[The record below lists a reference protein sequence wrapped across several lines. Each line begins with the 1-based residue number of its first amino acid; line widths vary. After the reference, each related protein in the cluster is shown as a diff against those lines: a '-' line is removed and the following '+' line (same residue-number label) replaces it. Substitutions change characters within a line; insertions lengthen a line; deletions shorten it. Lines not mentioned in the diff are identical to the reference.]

1 MEIAI
6 SIAALIVGCIIG
18 WLAQKSRQQALITKN
33 EMLTK
38 QADETKDEAQR
49 QLAAVKEEAERRL
62 ESAKAEAQQNMNNA
76 KAEAQ
81 QQLDIAKREASE
93 RLEATKAEAQQQLE
107 ATKKEASEQLAKTKA
122 EAQQQLE
129 ATKKEASE
137 QLAKTKAEAQQ
148 QLETLKK
155 EASEQLARTK
165 AEAQQQLEATK
176 KEASEQLARTKAEA
190 QQQLEAVKKEA
201 SEQLEATKKE
211 ASDLL
216 AKTKAEAEAQQ
227 QKALAEK
234 DAAWN
239 DIMKGQEQRFN
250 ETMARMSE
258 QMKNATAD
266 MLKDRQKEFA
276 DSSNQQLG
284 QIVNPL
290 RETID
295 KMKQTM
301 ADTTLKQTEMSSVL
315 KDNIERSMQQ
325 AMAAKKSA
333 EELANALKHGSKV
346 QGDWGEAVLDEL
358 LTSQG
363 LVRGIHYDTQAVIRD
378 AQGNTVHTDDG
389 ATLRPDV
396 ILHLDQRREVIID
409 SKVSLTAFLD
419 YANADNEADRQRF
432 LKTHIDSLQKHVKEL
447 STKDYSAYVQPP
459 KVRMDYVIMFVPH
472 TGALWTALNAQ
483 PDLWR
488 KAMEQNVFIAD
499 EQTLFAALRIISL
512 TWTQIRQAENHEQ
525 VYRLANEM
533 LDRVGQF
540 MKKYTAIGKALKTA
554 TTAYD
559 DAERKLQPSGQS
571 ILQTCAKLQKLGAKQ
586 SDKNPLPQLI
596 DIDEV
601 AALTPPAEDKDDN

>member
-93 RLEATKAEAQQQLE
+93 RLEGTKAEAQQQLE

-129 ATKKEASE
+129 ALKKEASE
-137 QLAKTKAEAQQ
+137 QLAK
-148 QLETLKK
+148 
-155 EASEQLARTK
+155 
-165 AEAQQQLEATK
+165 
-176 KEASEQLARTKAEA
+176 TKAEA

-601 AALTPPAEDKDDN
+601 AALAPPADDQDDN

>member
-18 WLAQKSRQQALITKN
+18 WLAQKSRQQALITQN
-33 EMLTK
+33 EMLAK
-38 QADETKDEAQR
+38 QADEIKNEAQR
-49 QLAAVKEEAERRL
+49 QLATVKEEAERRL

-81 QQLDIAKREASE
+81 QQLDITKREANE
-93 RLEATKAEAQQQLE
+93 RLDAAKAEAQQQLE
-107 ATKKEASEQLAKTKA
+107 TLKKEASK
-122 EAQQQLE
+122 QLE

-148 QLETLKK
+148 QLET
-155 EASEQLARTK
+155 
-165 AEAQQQLEATK
+165 
-176 KEASEQLARTKAEA
+176 
-190 QQQLEAVKKEA
+190 
-201 SEQLEATKKE
+201 TKKE

-250 ETMARMSE
+250 ETMTRMSE

-601 AALTPPAEDKDDN
+601 AALVQPADDQDDN

>member
-62 ESAKAEAQQNMNNA
+62 ESAKTEAQLNMNNA

-93 RLEATKAEAQQQLE
+93 RLETTKAEAQQQLE
-107 ATKKEASEQLAKTKA
+107 ATKKEASEQLAKTKAEAQQQLEAVKKEASEQLAKTKA

-148 QLETLKK
+148 QLEALKN
-155 EASEQLARTK
+155 
-165 AEAQQQLEATK
+165 
-176 KEASEQLARTKAEA
+176 
-190 QQQLEAVKKEA
+190 EA

-540 MKKYTAIGKALKTA
+540 MKKYAAIGKALKTA

-601 AALTPPAEDKDDN
+601 AALAPPAEDQDDN

>member
-6 SIAALIVGCIIG
+6 SIAVLIVGCIIG

-122 EAQQQLE
+122 EAQHQLE

-148 QLETLKK
+148 QLETL
-155 EASEQLARTK
+155 
-165 AEAQQQLEATK
+165 
-176 KEASEQLARTKAEA
+176 
-190 QQQLEAVKKEA
+190 KKEA

-601 AALTPPAEDKDDN
+601 AALAPPAEDQDDN

>member
-6 SIAALIVGCIIG
+6 NIVALIVGCIIG

-49 QLAAVKEEAERRL
+49 QLAVVKEEAELRL
-62 ESAKAEAQQNMNNA
+62 ESTKAEAQQNMNNA

-107 ATKKEASEQLAKTKA
+107 ALKKEASE
-122 EAQQQLE
+122 QLE

-148 QLETLKK
+148 QLE
-155 EASEQLARTK
+155 
-165 AEAQQQLEATK
+165 
-176 KEASEQLARTKAEA
+176 
-190 QQQLEAVKKEA
+190 AVKKEA
-201 SEQLEATKKE
+201 SEQLETTKKE
-211 ASDLL
+211 AGDLL

-601 AALTPPAEDKDDN
+601 AALAPPADDQDDN

>member
-18 WLAQKSRQQALITKN
+18 WLAQKSRQQALITQN
-33 EMLTK
+33 EMLAK
-38 QADETKDEAQR
+38 QADETKNEAQR
-49 QLAAVKEEAERRL
+49 RLAAVKEEAERRL

-81 QQLDIAKREASE
+81 QQLDITKREANE
-93 RLEATKAEAQQQLE
+93 RLDAAKAEAQQQLEAAKKEANEQLE

-129 ATKKEASE
+129 AA
-137 QLAKTKAEAQQ
+137 
-148 QLETLKK
+148 
-155 EASEQLARTK
+155 
-165 AEAQQQLEATK
+165 
-176 KEASEQLARTKAEA
+176 
-190 QQQLEAVKKEA
+190 KKEA
-201 SEQLEATKKE
+201 SEQLEAAKKEANEQLETTKKE

-227 QKALAEK
+227 QKALADK

-250 ETMARMSE
+250 ETMTRMSE

-363 LVRGIHYDTQAVIRD
+363 LVRGIHYDTQTVIRD

-601 AALTPPAEDKDDN
+601 AALAPLAEEQDDN

>member
-129 ATKKEASE
+129 
-137 QLAKTKAEAQQ
+137 
-148 QLETLKK
+148 TL
-155 EASEQLARTK
+155 
-165 AEAQQQLEATK
+165 
-176 KEASEQLARTKAEA
+176 
-190 QQQLEAVKKEA
+190 KKEA

-301 ADTTLKQTEMSSVL
+301 ADTTLKQAEMSSVL

-601 AALTPPAEDKDDN
+601 AALAPPADDQDDN

>member
-6 SIAALIVGCIIG
+6 NIVALIVGCIIG

-93 RLEATKAEAQQQLE
+93 RLEATKKEAQQQLE
-107 ATKKEASEQLAKTKA
+107 TTKKEASEQLAK
-122 EAQQQLE
+122 
-129 ATKKEASE
+129 
-137 QLAKTKAEAQQ
+137 
-148 QLETLKK
+148 
-155 EASEQLARTK
+155 
-165 AEAQQQLEATK
+165 
-176 KEASEQLARTKAEA
+176 TKAEA

-211 ASDLL
+211 AGDLL

-601 AALTPPAEDKDDN
+601 AALVQPADDQDDN

>member
-148 QLETLKK
+148 QLETL
-155 EASEQLARTK
+155 
-165 AEAQQQLEATK
+165 
-176 KEASEQLARTKAEA
+176 
-190 QQQLEAVKKEA
+190 KKEA

-378 AQGNTVHTDDG
+378 AQGNTVHTDNG

-601 AALTPPAEDKDDN
+601 AALAPPADDQDDN

>member
-129 ATKKEASE
+129 
-137 QLAKTKAEAQQ
+137 
-148 QLETLKK
+148 TL
-155 EASEQLARTK
+155 
-165 AEAQQQLEATK
+165 K

-601 AALTPPAEDKDDN
+601 AALAPPAEDQDDN

>member
-107 ATKKEASEQLAKTKA
+107 TLKKEASE
-122 EAQQQLE
+122 QLE

-148 QLETLKK
+148 QLE
-155 EASEQLARTK
+155 
-165 AEAQQQLEATK
+165 
-176 KEASEQLARTKAEA
+176 
-190 QQQLEAVKKEA
+190 AVKKEA
-201 SEQLEATKKE
+201 SEQLEAVKKE
-211 ASDLL
+211 AGDLL

-540 MKKYTAIGKALKTA
+540 MKKFTAIDRALKSATA
-554 TTAYD
+554 AYD
-559 DAERKLQPSGQS
+559 DANRKLQPSGQS

-596 DIDEV
+596 DIDDIAV
-601 AALTPPAEDKDDN
+601 IAPPAEDNEEGKI

>member
-62 ESAKAEAQQNMNNA
+62 ESAKAEAQQNMNNT

-93 RLEATKAEAQQQLE
+93 RLEASKAEAQQQLE
-107 ATKKEASEQLAKTKA
+107 ATKKEASEQLAK
-122 EAQQQLE
+122 
-129 ATKKEASE
+129 
-137 QLAKTKAEAQQ
+137 
-148 QLETLKK
+148 
-155 EASEQLARTK
+155 TK

-601 AALTPPAEDKDDN
+601 AALAPPADDQDDN

>member
-93 RLEATKAEAQQQLE
+93 QLAKTKAEAQQQLE
-107 ATKKEASEQLAKTKA
+107 ATKKEASE
-122 EAQQQLE
+122 QLE

-165 AEAQQQLEATK
+165 AEAQQ
-176 KEASEQLARTKAEA
+176 
-190 QQQLEAVKKEA
+190 
-201 SEQLEATKKE
+201 QLEATKKE

-363 LVRGIHYDTQAVIRD
+363 LVRGIHYDTQTVIRD

-601 AALTPPAEDKDDN
+601 AALAPPADDQDDN

>member
-6 SIAALIVGCIIG
+6 SIAAFIVGCIIG

-148 QLETLKK
+148 QLETL
-155 EASEQLARTK
+155 
-165 AEAQQQLEATK
+165 
-176 KEASEQLARTKAEA
+176 
-190 QQQLEAVKKEA
+190 KKEA

-346 QGDWGEAVLDEL
+346 QGNWGEAVLDEL

-363 LVRGIHYDTQAVIRD
+363 LVRGIHYDTQTVIRD

-601 AALTPPAEDKDDN
+601 AALAPPADDQDDN

>member
-18 WLAQKSRQQALITKN
+18 WLAQKSRQQALITQN
-33 EMLTK
+33 EMLAK

-93 RLEATKAEAQQQLE
+93 RLETTKAEAQQQLEATKKEASEQLARTKAEAQQQLE

-129 ATKKEASE
+129 A
-137 QLAKTKAEAQQ
+137 
-148 QLETLKK
+148 LKN
-155 EASEQLARTK
+155 
-165 AEAQQQLEATK
+165 
-176 KEASEQLARTKAEA
+176 
-190 QQQLEAVKKEA
+190 EA
-201 SEQLEATKKE
+201 SEQLETTKKE

-250 ETMARMSE
+250 ETMTRMSE

-325 AMAAKKSA
+325 ALAAKKSA

-601 AALTPPAEDKDDN
+601 AALAPPADDQDNN

>member
-6 SIAALIVGCIIG
+6 SIAAFIVGCIIG

-148 QLETLKK
+148 QLETL
-155 EASEQLARTK
+155 
-165 AEAQQQLEATK
+165 
-176 KEASEQLARTKAEA
+176 
-190 QQQLEAVKKEA
+190 KKEA

-601 AALTPPAEDKDDN
+601 AALAPPADDQDDN

>member
-93 RLEATKAEAQQQLE
+93 RLNATKAEAQQQLETAKKEANEQLETTKKEASEQLE
-107 ATKKEASEQLAKTKA
+107 ATKKEASEQLAKTK
-122 EAQQQLE
+122 
-129 ATKKEASE
+129 T
-137 QLAKTKAEAQQ
+137 EAQQ

-155 EASEQLARTK
+155 EANEQLETA
-165 AEAQQQLEATK
+165 K
-176 KEASEQLARTKAEA
+176 KEAN
-190 QQQLEAVKKEA
+190 
-201 SEQLEATKKE
+201 
-211 ASDLL
+211 DLL

-250 ETMARMSE
+250 EAMTRMSE

-601 AALTPPAEDKDDN
+601 AALAPPADDQDDN

>member
-6 SIAALIVGCIIG
+6 SIAVLIVGCIIG

-129 ATKKEASE
+129 
-137 QLAKTKAEAQQ
+137 
-148 QLETLKK
+148 TL
-155 EASEQLARTK
+155 
-165 AEAQQQLEATK
+165 
-176 KEASEQLARTKAEA
+176 
-190 QQQLEAVKKEA
+190 KKEA

-601 AALTPPAEDKDDN
+601 AALAPPAEDQDDN

>member
-62 ESAKAEAQQNMNNA
+62 ESAKTEAQQNMNNA

-81 QQLDIAKREASE
+81 QRLDIAKREASE

-107 ATKKEASEQLAKTKA
+107 ATKKEASEQLAK
-122 EAQQQLE
+122 
-129 ATKKEASE
+129 
-137 QLAKTKAEAQQ
+137 
-148 QLETLKK
+148 
-155 EASEQLARTK
+155 
-165 AEAQQQLEATK
+165 
-176 KEASEQLARTKAEA
+176 TKAEA

-601 AALTPPAEDKDDN
+601 AALAPPAEGQDDN

>member
-18 WLAQKSRQQALITKN
+18 WLAQKSRQQALITQN

-93 RLEATKAEAQQQLE
+93 RLEATK
-107 ATKKEASEQLAKTKA
+107 
-122 EAQQQLE
+122 
-129 ATKKEASE
+129 KEASE

-155 EASEQLARTK
+155 EASEQL
-165 AEAQQQLEATK
+165 EATK
-176 KEASEQLARTKAEA
+176 KEASEQLAKTKAEA
-190 QQQLEAVKKEA
+190 QQQLETLKKEA

-540 MKKYTAIGKALKTA
+540 MKKYTAIGKALKSA

-601 AALTPPAEDKDDN
+601 AALAPPAEDQDDN